1 MNKKFLISGLVL
13 FVGALA
19 FTFNSNT
26 SNEDTA
32 GLFVSSDNIAHAY
45 PGYYYCKIAST
56 HCTART
62 GAEWENSV
70 AFYPNESGDT
80 ISDGGGGSGNQE

>member
-1 MNKKFLISGLVL
+1 MKKKFLISGLAL

-19 FTFNSNT
+19 FTFSSNT

-32 GLFVSSDNIAHAY
+32 GLFVSSDNIAQAFS
-45 PGYYYCKIAST
+45 GYYYCAESQGH

-62 GAEWENSV
+62 GASWGNSIAHYPDENV
-70 AFYPNESGDT
+70 
-80 ISDGGGGSGNQE
+80 Q